1 MFMSRLQVSINF
13 DDVSLMVIGQSERL
27 VDIFTVGYDLLL
39 SLKETF
45 SDEVV
50 RLHAADWE

>member
-39 SLKETF
+39 SL
-45 SDEVV
+45 
-50 RLHAADWE
+50 

>member
-27 VDIFTVGYDLLL
+27 VDIFTVGNDLLL
-39 SLKETF
+39 SLQETF

>member
-1 MFMSRLQVSINF
+1 MSRLQVSINF

-27 VDIFTVGYDLLL
+27 VDIFTVGNDLLL
-39 SLKETF
+39 SLQKTF

>member
-13 DDVSLMVIGQSERL
+13 DDVSLMVIGQSKRL
-27 VDIFTVGYDLLL
+27 VDIFTVGNDLLL
-39 SLKETF
+39 SLQKTF

>member
-39 SLKETF
+39 SLQETF